1 MTDDDRSPVGDA
13 AGDPAG
19 VADGTAAGVAAGIAE
34 VEEQMTALAARIRA
48 TTREAAAAIHPE
60 LPPIGYKMLR
70 VIRRCGSAH
79 ASAVAD
85 QLGVDRSVVSRQLR
99 QLQELGLVEVRTD
112 AQDGRV
118 RVVAL
123 TATGLAGIEAD
134 DARGGSR
141 LIRGLGAWTRA
152 DLDAFAGYLAR
163 LNAGGDA
170 LPVDANTDAVRGCGV
185 AEDGDRAAVEGAPA
199 DRTPAHAS

>member
-1 MTDDDRSPVGDA
+1 MTDEERSTGGDA
-13 AGDPAG
+13 AGDAPG
-19 VADGTAAGVAAGIAE
+19 VADGIAAGIAE
-34 VEEQMTALAARIRA
+34 VEEQMTALAGRIRA

-123 TATGLAGIEAD
+123 TATGRAGVEAD
-134 DARGGSR
+134 DAQGGSR
-141 LIRGLGAWTRA
+141 LIRGLGHWSRA
-152 DLDAFAGYLAR
+152 DLAAFAGYLAR

-170 LPVDANTDAVRGCGV
+170 QPVGADGDAAHGCGV
-185 AEDGDRAAVEGAPA
+185 ADRASAEDTAVDHEPA
-199 DRTPAHAS
+199 RAG

>member
-1 MTDDDRSPVGDA
+1 MTDEERSTGGDA
-13 AGDPAG
+13 AGDALG
-19 VADGTAAGVAAGIAE
+19 VADGIDAGIAE

-48 TTREAAAAIHPE
+48 TTREAAARIHPE

-99 QLQELGLVEVRTD
+99 QLQDLGLVDVGAD

-118 RVVAL
+118 RVLAL
-123 TATGLAGIEAD
+123 TPAGRAGVEAD
-134 DARGGSR
+134 DAQGGSR
-141 LIRGLGAWTRA
+141 LICGLGGWSRA
-152 DLDAFAGYLAR
+152 DLATFAGYLAR

-170 LPVDANTDAVRGCGV
+170 RPGDADAADASRGCAV
-185 AEDGDRAAVEGAPA
+185 AEDADQTAAEHATA
-199 DRTPAHAS
+199 DRTPAPAS